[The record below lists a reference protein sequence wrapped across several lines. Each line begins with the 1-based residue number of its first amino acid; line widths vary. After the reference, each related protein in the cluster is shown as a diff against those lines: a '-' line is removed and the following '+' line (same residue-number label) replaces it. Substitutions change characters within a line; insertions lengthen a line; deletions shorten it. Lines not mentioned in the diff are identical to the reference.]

1 MEKSYG
7 GTFQNHSFIQY
18 IQISRLSV
26 ISGISELSGA
36 EWKPTAGP
44 FAWVQNQMMRG
55 TDPRDLLK
63 DMISADSV
71 IPGNNCGECTKFHS
85 HIIDYYPS
93 YIHIELTYVFILD
106 HLDQLTLWK
115 IVLNMVAEP
124 PRRKKLQNVNTLEDV
139 VRLISK

>member
-1 MEKSYG
+1 MNFRSIVGANQLIKI
-7 GTFQNHSFIQY
+7 F
-18 IQISRLSV
+18 RLSV

-71 IPGNNCGECTKFHS
+71 IPGKF
-85 HIIDYYPS
+85 
-93 YIHIELTYVFILD
+93 IHRF
-106 HLDQLTLWK
+106 
-115 IVLNMVAEP
+115 
-124 PRRKKLQNVNTLEDV
+124 
-139 VRLISK
+139 

>member
-1 MEKSYG
+1 MSAHQFVKL
-7 GTFQNHSFIQY
+7 F
-18 IQISRLSV
+18 RLSV

-71 IPGNNCGECTKFHS
+71 IPGKFIDIVPKIYKDVLTKYLRS
-85 HIIDYYPS
+85 
-93 YIHIELTYVFILD
+93 VF
-106 HLDQLTLWK
+106 T
-115 IVLNMVAEP
+115 
-124 PRRKKLQNVNTLEDV
+124 
-139 VRLISK
+139 

>member
-1 MEKSYG
+1 MFMK
-7 GTFQNHSFIQY
+7 FRY
-18 IQISRLSV
+18 ILSADHFVKLFRLSV

-71 IPGNNCGECTKFHS
+71 IPGKF
-85 HIIDYYPS
+85 ID
-93 YIHIELTYVFILD
+93 IL
-106 HLDQLTLWK
+106 
-115 IVLNMVAEP
+115 
-124 PRRKKLQNVNTLEDV
+124 
-139 VRLISK
+139 

>member
-1 MEKSYG
+1 MKNNPNVL
-7 GTFQNHSFIQY
+7 FMNFRFIVSANQWMK
-18 IQISRLSV
+18 IFRLSV

-71 IPGNNCGECTKFHS
+71 IPG
-85 HIIDYYPS
+85 
-93 YIHIELTYVFILD
+93 
-106 HLDQLTLWK
+106 
-115 IVLNMVAEP
+115 
-124 PRRKKLQNVNTLEDV
+124 KLIY
-139 VRLISK
+139 RF